1 MKIKKIILL
10 LPILTLFNC
19 SLQKRKYQSGYF
31 LSWNKNNLSIA
42 KNEKQKGFNVQ
53 KNDIKF
59 NDLSFEKDIT
69 SSANNKITKIFNNTI
84 NNNLAVPDSCD
95 EIIYKD
101 GTEIMAKITEINTS
115 EIRYKRCDFIDGPT
129 FVEKQNKVFMIKY
142 ANGKS
147 EMFKTEKADEYNN
160 GKIIQDNEKINDKDK
175 KINPFSIASLV
186 CSLLGFY
193 PLSIFVG
200 ISILGWILGL
210 IFGAIAKN
218 QINKESNTYNKNS
231 KGLARAGIIISAIAI
246 GIFLFVLL
254 LLLLFLGGI

>member
-42 KNEKQKGFNVQ
+42 KNEKQKEFNVQ
-53 KNDIKF
+53 KNEIKF
-59 NDLSFEKDIT
+59 NEISFEKDIT
-69 SSANNKITKIFNNTI
+69 TSANNKITKIFNNSIT
-84 NNNLAVPDSCD
+84 NNVAIPDSCD

-101 GTEIMAKITEINTS
+101 GTEIKAKITEINTS

-142 ANGKS
+142 SNGKS
-147 EMFKTEKADEYNN
+147 EMFKTEKAVEYNN
-160 GKIIQDNEKINDKDK
+160 GKIIQDSQKINDKDK
-175 KINPFSIASLV
+175 NTNPFSTASLV
-186 CSLLGFY
+186 FSILGFY
-193 PLSIFVG
+193 PLI
-200 ISILGWILGL
+200 ILGSILGL

-218 QINKESNTYNKNS
+218 EIKSEPNKYNKKSENF
-231 KGLARAGIIISAIAI
+231 ARAGVIISAIGLI
-246 GIFLFVLL
+246 LIVLL
-254 LLLLFLGGI
+254 IYALTGI

>member
-53 KNDIKF
+53 KKEIKF
-59 NDLSFEKDIT
+59 KDISFEKDIT
-69 SSANNKITKIFNNTI
+69 ASANNKVTKIFNNSIT
-84 NNNLAVPDSCD
+84 NNVAFPDSCD

-101 GTEIMAKITEINTS
+101 GTEIKAKITEINTS

-142 ANGKS
+142 SNGKS
-147 EMFKTEKADEYNN
+147 EMFKTEKAVENNN
-160 GKIIQDNEKINDKDK
+160 GKIIQDSQKINDKDK
-175 KINPFSIASLV
+175 KTNTFSIAS
-186 CSLLGFY
+186 F
-193 PLSIFVG
+193 IF
-200 ISILGWILGL
+200 SILGLNPIFILGWSLGL
-210 IFGAIAKN
+210 IFGALAKKE
-218 QINKESNTYNKNS
+218 IKSEPNKYNKKSENFA
-231 KGLARAGIIISAIAI
+231 KAGVVISVI
-246 GIFLFVLL
+246 GMI
-254 LLLLFLGGI
+254 LLFLMISITLGGI

>member
-53 KNDIKF
+53 KNEIKF
-59 NDLSFEKDIT
+59 NEISFENDIS

-84 NNNLAVPDSCD
+84 KNNLTVPDSCD
-95 EIIYKD
+95 QIIYKD
-101 GTEIMAKITEINTS
+101 GTEIKAKITEINTS

-147 EMFKTEKADEYNN
+147 EMFKTEKAVENNN
-160 GKIIQDNEKINDKDK
+160 GKIIQDSQKINDKDK
-175 KINPFSIASLV
+175 NTNPFSTLSLV
-186 CSLLGFY
+186 FSILGFY
-193 PLSIFVG
+193 PLI
-200 ISILGWILGL
+200 ILGSILGL

-218 QINKESNTYNKNS
+218 EIKSEPNKYNKKSENF
-231 KGLARAGIIISAIAI
+231 ARAGVIISAIGLI
-246 GIFLFVLL
+246 LIVLL
-254 LLLLFLGGI
+254 IYALTGI

>member
-42 KNEKQKGFNVQ
+42 KNEKQKEFNVQ
-53 KNDIKF
+53 KKEIKF
-59 NDLSFEKDIT
+59 NEISFEKDIT
-69 SSANNKITKIFNNTI
+69 TSANNKITKIFNNTI
-84 NNNLAVPDSCD
+84 KNNLAVPDSCD
-95 EIIYKD
+95 KIIYKD

-142 ANGKS
+142 SNGKS
-147 EMFKTEKADEYNN
+147 EMFKTEKAVENNN
-160 GKIIQDNEKINDKDK
+160 GKIIQGSQKINDKDK
-175 KINPFSIASLV
+175 KTNPFSIASLV
-186 CSLLGFY
+186 CSILGFY
-193 PLSIFVG
+193 PLI
-200 ISILGWILGL
+200 ILGSILGL

-218 QINKESNTYNKNS
+218 QINKDSNKYAQNS
-231 KGLARAGIIISAIAI
+231 NGLAIAGIIISAVGLILI
-246 GIFLFVLL
+246 GLL
-254 LLLLFLGGI
+254 IYALTGI

>member
-10 LPILTLFNC
+10 LPILTLFSC

-53 KNDIKF
+53 KKEIKF
-59 NDLSFEKDIT
+59 KDISFEKDIT
-69 SSANNKITKIFNNTI
+69 ASANNKVTKIFNNSIT
-84 NNNLAVPDSCD
+84 NNVAFPDSCD

-101 GTEIMAKITEINTS
+101 GTEIKAKITEINTS

-147 EMFKTEKADEYNN
+147 EMFKTEKAVEYNN
-160 GKIIQDNEKINDKDK
+160 GKIIQDSQKINDKDK
-175 KINPFSIASLV
+175 KTNTSSKASFIFSI
-186 CSLLGFY
+186 LGFY
-193 PLSIFVG
+193 PLF
-200 ISILGWILGL
+200 ILGWILGL
-210 IFGAIAKN
+210 IFGALAKN
-218 QINKESNTYNKNS
+218 EIKSEPNKYNKKSENFA
-231 KGLARAGIIISAIAI
+231 KAGVVISVI
-246 GIFLFVLL
+246 GMIFLFLMISIA
-254 LLLLFLGGI
+254 LGGI

>member
-53 KNDIKF
+53 KNEIKF
-59 NDLSFEKDIT
+59 NDISFEKDIT
-69 SSANNKITKIFNNTI
+69 TSANNKITKIFNNTI
-84 NNNLAVPDSCD
+84 KNNLALPDSCD
-95 EIIYKD
+95 QIIYKD
-101 GTEIMAKITEINTS
+101 GTEIKAKITEINTS

-142 ANGKS
+142 SNGKS

-160 GKIIQDNEKINDKDK
+160 GKIIQDSQKINDKDK
-175 KINPFSIASLV
+175 KTNPFSIASLV
-186 CSLLGFY
+186 FSILGFY
-193 PLSIFVG
+193 PLI
-200 ISILGWILGL
+200 ILGSILGL
-210 IFGAIAKN
+210 IFGAIAIN
-218 QINKESNTYNKNS
+218 QINRDSNKYKQNS
-231 KGLARAGIIISAIAI
+231 KGLAIAGVTISAVGLILWGLIIWAVTSI
-246 GIFLFVLL
+246 WG
-254 LLLLFLGGI
+254 

>member
-53 KNDIKF
+53 KKEIKF
-59 NDLSFEKDIT
+59 NEISFEKDIT
-69 SSANNKITKIFNNTI
+69 TSANNKVTKIFNNTI
-84 NNNLAVPDSCD
+84 TNNLAFPDSCD

-101 GTEIMAKITEINTS
+101 GTEIKAKITEINTS

-142 ANGKS
+142 SNGKS

-160 GKIIQDNEKINDKDK
+160 SKIINDSQKINDKDK
-175 KINPFSIASLV
+175 KTNPFSTASLV
-186 CSLLGFY
+186 FSILGFY
-193 PLSIFVG
+193 PLTLI
-200 ISILGWILGL
+200 GWILGV
-210 IFGAIAKN
+210 IFGGIAKKE
-218 QINKESNTYNKNS
+218 IKIDPNKYNKKSINS
-231 KGLARAGIIISAIAI
+231 AKAGVIISVI
-246 GIFLFVLL
+246 GMIFLFLL
-254 LLLLFLGGI
+254 LLGFFGGI

>member
-10 LPILTLFNC
+10 LPILTIFSC

-42 KNEKQKGFNVQ
+42 KNQKQKQFNVQ
-53 KNDIKF
+53 KNEIKF
-59 NDLSFEKDIT
+59 NEISFEKDIT
-69 SSANNKITKIFNNTI
+69 TSANNKITKIFNNTI
-84 NNNLAVPDSCD
+84 KNNPAVPDSCD
-95 EIIYKD
+95 KIIHKD

-147 EMFKTEKADEYNN
+147 EMFKTEKAFENNN
-160 GKIIQDNEKINDKDK
+160 GKIIQDSQKINDKDK
-175 KINPFSIASLV
+175 KTNTSSKASFIFSI
-186 CSLLGFY
+186 LGFY
-193 PLSIFVG
+193 PLF
-200 ISILGWILGL
+200 ILGWILGL

-218 QINKESNTYNKNS
+218 EIKSEPNKYNKKSENFA
-231 KGLARAGIIISAIAI
+231 KAGVVISVI
-246 GIFLFVLL
+246 GMIFLFLMISIA
-254 LLLLFLGGI
+254 LGGI

>member
-53 KNDIKF
+53 KNEIKF
-59 NDLSFEKDIT
+59 NEISFEKDIT
-69 SSANNKITKIFNNTI
+69 TSANNKITKIFNNTI
-84 NNNLAVPDSCD
+84 KNNLAVPDSCD

-101 GTEIMAKITEINTS
+101 GTEIKAKITEINTS

-147 EMFKTEKADEYNN
+147 EMFKTEKAVENN
-160 GKIIQDNEKINDKDK
+160 NSQIIQDSQKINDKDK
-175 KINPFSIASLV
+175 KTNTFSKASFIFSI
-186 CSLLGFY
+186 LGFY
-193 PLSIFVG
+193 PLF
-200 ISILGWILGL
+200 ILGWILGL

-218 QINKESNTYNKNS
+218 EIKTEPNKYNKKSIN
-231 KGLARAGIIISAIAI
+231 LAKAGVIISII
-246 GIFLFVLL
+246 GMIFLFLL
-254 LLLLFLGGI
+254 ISIALGGI

>member
-53 KNDIKF
+53 KKEIKF
-59 NDLSFEKDIT
+59 NEISFEKDIST
-69 SSANNKITKIFNNTI
+69 SANNKITKIFNNTI
-84 NNNLAVPDSCD
+84 KNNLAVPDSCD
-95 EIIYKD
+95 KIIYKD

-147 EMFKTEKADEYNN
+147 EMFKTEKAVENNN
-160 GKIIQDNEKINDKDK
+160 GKIIQDSQKINDKNK
-175 KINPFSIASLV
+175 KTNPFSTASLV
-186 CSLLGFY
+186 CSILGFF
-193 PLSIFVG
+193 PLI
-200 ISILGWILGL
+200 ILGWILGL
-210 IFGAIAKN
+210 IFGVIAKILIYKDPNKYN
-218 QINKESNTYNKNS
+218 QKS
-231 KGLARAGIIISAIAI
+231 KGLSTAGVIISAI
-246 GIFLFVLL
+246 GIILLVLL
-254 LLLLFLGGI
+254 IIAVSGI

>member
-53 KNDIKF
+53 KKEIKF
-59 NDLSFEKDIT
+59 KDISFEKDIT
-69 SSANNKITKIFNNTI
+69 ASANNKVTKIFNNSIT
-84 NNNLAVPDSCD
+84 NNVAFPDSCD

-101 GTEIMAKITEINTS
+101 GTEIKAKITEINTS

-147 EMFKTEKADEYNN
+147 EMFKTEKAVEYYN
-160 GKIIQDNEKINDKDK
+160 GKIIQDSQKINDKDK
-175 KINPFSIASLV
+175 NTNPFSQASLV
-186 CSLLGFY
+186 CSILGFY
-193 PLSIFVG
+193 PLSLI
-200 ISILGWILGL
+200 GWIFGVIFGGIAKKQIKIDPNKYNKKSENLAKAGVIIGTIGL
-210 IFGAIAKN
+210 IG
-218 QINKESNTYNKNS
+218 T
-231 KGLARAGIIISAIAI
+231 
-246 GIFLFVLL
+246 LL
-254 LLLLFLGGI
+254 LILLVILLMY

>member
-53 KNDIKF
+53 KKEIKF
-59 NDLSFEKDIT
+59 NDISFEKDIT
-69 SSANNKITKIFNNTI
+69 TSANNKITKIFNNTI
-84 NNNLAVPDSCD
+84 KNNLAFPDSCD
-95 EIIYKD
+95 QIIYKD
-101 GTEIMAKITEINTS
+101 GTEIKAKITEINTS

-142 ANGKS
+142 ANCKS
-147 EMFKTEKADEYNN
+147 EIFKTEKAVEYNN
-160 GKIIQDNEKINDKDK
+160 SKINQDSQKINDKDK
-175 KINPFSIASLV
+175 NTNPFSTLSLV
-186 CSLLGFY
+186 FSILGFY
-193 PLSIFVG
+193 PLI
-200 ISILGWILGL
+200 ILGSILGL

-218 QINKESNTYNKNS
+218 EIKSEPNKYNKKSENFA
-231 KGLARAGIIISAIAI
+231 KAGVVISVI
-246 GIFLFVLL
+246 GIIFLFLMSDT
-254 LLLLFLGGI
+254 

>member
-10 LPILTLFNC
+10 LPILFLFNC

-53 KNDIKF
+53 KNEIKF
-59 NDLSFEKDIT
+59 NDMSFEKDIT
-69 SSANNKITKIFNNTI
+69 TSANNKITKIFNNTI
-84 NNNLAVPDSCD
+84 KNNVTVPDSCD

-101 GTEIMAKITEINTS
+101 GTEIKAKITEINTS

-160 GKIIQDNEKINDKDK
+160 GKIIQDSQKINDKDK
-175 KINPFSIASLV
+175 NINPFSIASLV
-186 CSLLGFY
+186 FSILGFY
-193 PLSIFVG
+193 PLSLI
-200 ISILGWILGL
+200 GWILGV
-210 IFGAIAKN
+210 IFGGIAKK
-218 QINKESNTYNKNS
+218 QIKTDPNKYKKISENLAKAGVIIGKT
-231 KGLARAGIIISAIAI
+231 GLTVILLII
-246 GIFLFVLL
+246 
-254 LLLLFLGGI
+254 LLLFIMFFGRI

>member
-10 LPILTLFNC
+10 LPILTLFSC

-53 KNDIKF
+53 KKEIKF
-59 NDLSFEKDIT
+59 KDISFEKDIT
-69 SSANNKITKIFNNTI
+69 ASANNKVTKIFNNSIT
-84 NNNLAVPDSCD
+84 NNVAFPDSCD
-95 EIIYKD
+95 KIIYKD

-147 EMFKTEKADEYNN
+147 EMFKTEKAFENNN
-160 GKIIQDNEKINDKDK
+160 GKIIQDSQKINDKDK
-175 KINPFSIASLV
+175 KTNTSSKASFIFSI
-186 CSLLGFY
+186 LGFY
-193 PLSIFVG
+193 PLF
-200 ISILGWILGL
+200 ILGWILGL
-210 IFGAIAKN
+210 IFGALAKN
-218 QINKESNTYNKNS
+218 EIKSEPNKYNKKSENFA
-231 KGLARAGIIISAIAI
+231 KAGVVISVI
-246 GIFLFVLL
+246 GMIFLFLMISIA
-254 LLLLFLGGI
+254 LGGI

>member
-1 MKIKKIILL
+1 MKIKKIIFL
-10 LPILTLFNC
+10 LPILFLFNC

-42 KNEKQKGFNVQ
+42 KNQKQKGFNVQ
-53 KNDIKF
+53 KNEIKF
-59 NDLSFEKDIT
+59 NEISFEKDIT
-69 SSANNKITKIFNNTI
+69 TSANNKITKIFNNTI

-95 EIIYKD
+95 KIIYKD

-147 EMFKTEKADEYNN
+147 EMFKTEKAVENNN
-160 GKIIQDNEKINDKDK
+160 GKIIQDSQKINDKDK
-175 KINPFSIASLV
+175 KTNTSSKASFIFSI
-186 CSLLGFY
+186 LGFY
-193 PLSIFVG
+193 PLF
-200 ISILGWILGL
+200 ILGWILGL

-218 QINKESNTYNKNS
+218 EIKSEPNKYNKKSENFA
-231 KGLARAGIIISAIAI
+231 KAGVVISVI
-246 GIFLFVLL
+246 GMIFLFLMISIA
-254 LLLLFLGGI
+254 LGGI

>member
-42 KNEKQKGFNVQ
+42 KNQKQKGFNVQ
-53 KNDIKF
+53 ENEIKF
-59 NDLSFEKDIT
+59 NEISFEKDIT
-69 SSANNKITKIFNNTI
+69 TSANNKITKIFNNTI
-84 NNNLAVPDSCD
+84 KNNPAVPDSCD
-95 EIIYKD
+95 KIIHKD

-147 EMFKTEKADEYNN
+147 EMFKTEKAVEYNN
-160 GKIIQDNEKINDKDK
+160 GKIIQDSQKINDKDK
-175 KINPFSIASLV
+175 KTTTSSKASFIFSI
-186 CSLLGFY
+186 LGFY
-193 PLSIFVG
+193 PLF
-200 ISILGWILGL
+200 ILGWILGL
-210 IFGAIAKN
+210 IFGALAKN
-218 QINKESNTYNKNS
+218 EIKSEPNKYNKKSENFA
-231 KGLARAGIIISAIAI
+231 KAGVVISVI
-246 GIFLFVLL
+246 GMIFLFLMISIA
-254 LLLLFLGGI
+254 LGGI

>member
-53 KNDIKF
+53 KKEIKF
-59 NDLSFEKDIT
+59 NDISIEKDIT
-69 SSANNKITKIFNNTI
+69 TSANNKITKIFNNTI
-84 NNNLAVPDSCD
+84 KNNLAFPDSCD

-101 GTEIMAKITEINTS
+101 GTEIKAKITEINTS

-147 EMFKTEKADEYNN
+147 EMFKTEKAVEYNN
-160 GKIIQDNEKINDKDK
+160 GKIIQDSQKINDKDK
-175 KINPFSIASLV
+175 NTNPFSTASLV
-186 CSLLGFY
+186 FSILGFY
-193 PLSIFVG
+193 PLI
-200 ISILGWILGL
+200 ILGSILGL

-218 QINKESNTYNKNS
+218 EIKSEPNKYNKKSENF
-231 KGLARAGIIISAIAI
+231 ARAGVIISAIGLILIVLIIYALT
-246 GIFLFVLL
+246 GI
-254 LLLLFLGGI
+254 

>member
-10 LPILTLFNC
+10 LPILFLFNC

-42 KNEKQKGFNVQ
+42 KNEKQKAINVQ
-53 KNDIKF
+53 KNEIKF
-59 NDLSFEKDIT
+59 NEISFEKDIST
-69 SSANNKITKIFNNTI
+69 SANNKITKIFNNSIT
-84 NNNLAVPDSCD
+84 NNVAIPDSCD

-101 GTEIMAKITEINTS
+101 GTEIKAKITEINTS

-142 ANGKS
+142 SNGKS

-160 GKIIQDNEKINDKDK
+160 GKIIQDSQKINDKDK
-175 KINPFSIASLV
+175 KTNPFSIASLV
-186 CSLLGFY
+186 FSILGFY
-193 PLSIFVG
+193 PLI
-200 ISILGWILGL
+200 ILGSILGL

-218 QINKESNTYNKNS
+218 QINKDSNKYKQNS
-231 KGLARAGIIISAIAI
+231 KGLAIAGVTISAVGLILIA
-246 GIFLFVLL
+246 LL
-254 LLLLFLGGI
+254 IWALTGL

>member
-53 KNDIKF
+53 KKEIKF
-59 NDLSFEKDIT
+59 NDISFEKDIT
-69 SSANNKITKIFNNTI
+69 TSANNKVTKIFNNTI
-84 NNNLAVPDSCD
+84 KNNLAFPDSCD
-95 EIIYKD
+95 KIIYKD

-147 EMFKTEKADEYNN
+147 EMFKTEKAVENNN
-160 GKIIQDNEKINDKDK
+160 GKIIQDSQKINDKDK
-175 KINPFSIASLV
+175 KTNTSSKASFIFSI
-186 CSLLGFY
+186 LGFY
-193 PLSIFVG
+193 PLF
-200 ISILGWILGL
+200 ILGWILGL

-218 QINKESNTYNKNS
+218 EIKSEPNKYNKKSENFA
-231 KGLARAGIIISAIAI
+231 KAGVVISVI
-246 GIFLFVLL
+246 GMIFLFLMISIA
-254 LLLLFLGGI
+254 LGGI

>member
-53 KNDIKF
+53 KNEIKF
-59 NDLSFEKDIT
+59 NEISFEKDIT
-69 SSANNKITKIFNNTI
+69 TSANNKITKIFNNTI
-84 NNNLAVPDSCD
+84 KNNLAVPDSCD
-95 EIIYKD
+95 KIIYKD

-142 ANGKS
+142 SNGKS
-147 EMFKTEKADEYNN
+147 EMFKTEKADEYYN
-160 GKIIQDNEKINDKDK
+160 GKIIQDSQKINDKDK
-175 KINPFSIASLV
+175 NTNPFSTLSLV
-186 CSLLGFY
+186 FSILGFY
-193 PLSIFVG
+193 PLI
-200 ISILGWILGL
+200 ILGSILGL

-218 QINKESNTYNKNS
+218 EIKSEPNKYNKKSENF
-231 KGLARAGIIISAIAI
+231 ARAGVIISAIGLI
-246 GIFLFVLL
+246 LIVLL
-254 LLLLFLGGI
+254 IYALTGI

>member
-10 LPILTLFNC
+10 LPILTLFSC

-42 KNEKQKGFNVQ
+42 KNQKQKQFNVQ
-53 KNDIKF
+53 KNEIKF
-59 NDLSFEKDIT
+59 NEISFKKDIT
-69 SSANNKITKIFNNTI
+69 TSANNKITRIFNNTI
-84 NNNLAVPDSCD
+84 KNNLAVPDSCD
-95 EIIYKD
+95 KIIHKD

-147 EMFKTEKADEYNN
+147 EMFKTEKAVENNN
-160 GKIIQDNEKINDKDK
+160 GKTIQDSQKINDKDK
-175 KINPFSIASLV
+175 NTNPFSTLSLV
-186 CSLLGFY
+186 FSILGFY
-193 PLSIFVG
+193 PLI
-200 ISILGWILGL
+200 ILGSILGL

-218 QINKESNTYNKNS
+218 EIKSEPNKYNKKSENF
-231 KGLARAGIIISAIAI
+231 ARAGVIISAIGLI
-246 GIFLFVLL
+246 LIVLL
-254 LLLLFLGGI
+254 IYALTGI

>member
-53 KNDIKF
+53 KKEIKF
-59 NDLSFEKDIT
+59 KDISFEKDIT
-69 SSANNKITKIFNNTI
+69 ASANNKVTKIFNNSIT
-84 NNNLAVPDSCD
+84 NNVAFPDSCD

-101 GTEIMAKITEINTS
+101 GTEIKAKITEINTS

-147 EMFKTEKADEYNN
+147 EMFKTEKAFENNN
-160 GKIIQDNEKINDKDK
+160 GKIIQDSQKINDKDK
-175 KINPFSIASLV
+175 KTNTSSKASFIFSI
-186 CSLLGFY
+186 LGFY
-193 PLSIFVG
+193 PLF
-200 ISILGWILGL
+200 ILGWILGL
-210 IFGAIAKN
+210 IFGALAKN
-218 QINKESNTYNKNS
+218 EIKSEPNKYNKKSENFA
-231 KGLARAGIIISAIAI
+231 KAGVVISVI
-246 GIFLFVLL
+246 GMIFLFLMISIA
-254 LLLLFLGGI
+254 LGGI

>member
-10 LPILTLFNC
+10 FPILTLFNC

-42 KNEKQKGFNVQ
+42 KNEKQKEFNVQ
-53 KNDIKF
+53 KNEIKF
-59 NDLSFEKDIT
+59 NEISFEKDIT
-69 SSANNKITKIFNNTI
+69 TSANNKITKIFNNSIT
-84 NNNLAVPDSCD
+84 NNVAIPDSCD

-101 GTEIMAKITEINTS
+101 GTEIKAKITEINTS

-147 EMFKTEKADEYNN
+147 EMFKTEKAVEYNN
-160 GKIIQDNEKINDKDK
+160 GKIIQDSQKINDKDK
-175 KINPFSIASLV
+175 NTNPFSTASLV
-186 CSLLGFY
+186 FSILGFY
-193 PLSIFVG
+193 PLI
-200 ISILGWILGL
+200 ILGSILGL

-218 QINKESNTYNKNS
+218 EIKSEPNKYNKKSENF
-231 KGLARAGIIISAIAI
+231 ARAGVIISAIGLI
-246 GIFLFVLL
+246 LIVLL
-254 LLLLFLGGI
+254 IYALTGI

>member
-10 LPILTLFNC
+10 LPILTLFSC

-42 KNEKQKGFNVQ
+42 KNQKQKEFNLQ
-53 KNDIKF
+53 KNEIKF
-59 NDLSFEKDIT
+59 NEISFEKDIT
-69 SSANNKITKIFNNTI
+69 TSANNKITKIFNNTI

-95 EIIYKD
+95 KIIYKD

-147 EMFKTEKADEYNN
+147 EMFKTEKAVENNN
-160 GKIIQDNEKINDKDK
+160 GKIIQDSQKINDKDK
-175 KINPFSIASLV
+175 KTNAFSIASFV
-186 CSLLGFY
+186 C
-193 PLSIFVG
+193 
-200 ISILGWILGL
+200 SILGVFPLAILGLAILGL

-218 QINKESNTYNKNS
+218 QIKSEPNKHNQNS
-231 KGLARAGIIISAIAI
+231 KGLAIAGIIIGII
-246 GIFLFVLL
+246 GTLIFLSI
-254 LLLLFLGGI
+254 LLFLFGGV